1 MTTADAD
8 LFVVRL
14 MIRDK
19 CGRVRLSRHSDRTVS
34 PALPHFIPAVQGPPG
49 VETEV
54 QMPRRHTQTHTV
66 PEERRVEAG
75 LQAYMMNLGMIE
87 NGTDDDEG

>member
-1 MTTADAD
+1 M
-8 LFVVRL
+8 
-14 MIRDK
+14 
-19 CGRVRLSRHSDRTVS
+19 RLSRHSDRTVF

-54 QMPRRHTQTHTV
+54 QMPRCHPQTHTV

-75 LQAYMMNLGMIE
+75 LQAYMMKLGMIE